1 MTDIRKIS
9 VQAGLA
15 TEQYLL
21 SINAGLSN
29 KRVRNKS
36 NYFSPS
42 VSINICAYN
51 QSKGQHA
58 TTLEILLGESRNTM
72 WE

>member
-9 VQAGLA
+9 VQVDLV

-21 SINAGLSN
+21 SINASLLN

-36 NYFSPS
+36 DYFSFS

-58 TTLEILLGESRNTM
+58 NTLEILLGDSRNTV